1 MTLNEYQRSAYSYSL
16 DSARNINYLLLGLS
30 GEVGELQSIFAKH
43 VRDGGVIDWNNVKK
57 ELGDVLWFV
66 ASLAEFHG
74 FTLDGVAQANLDKL
88 KSRKQRGTI
97 GGSGDER

>member
-1 MTLNEYQRSAYSYSL
+1 MELNEYQRSAYSYSL

-30 GEVGELQSIFAKH
+30 GEVGELHSLFAKN
-43 VRDGGVIDWNNVKK
+43 VRDKGTIEWTAVKK

-66 ASLAEFHG
+66 SGIAEFLG
-74 FTLDGVAQANLDKL
+74 MSLDDVAQTNLDKL
-88 KSRKQRGTI
+88 ESRKQRGTI

>member
-1 MTLNEYQRSAYSYSL
+1 MELNEYQRSAYSYSL

-30 GEVGELQSIFAKH
+30 GEVGELHSLFAKN
-43 VRDGGVIDWNNVKK
+43 VRDKGTIEWTTVKK

-66 ASLAEFHG
+66 SGIAEFLG
-74 FTLDGVAQANLDKL
+74 MSLDDVAQTNLDKL
-88 KSRKQRGTI
+88 ESRKQRGTI